1 MLLVAGISVVVVVV
15 VWGASVGVVVE
26 EEVVGGGEG
35 DAEAVV
41 ELSIVVEV
49 VVEVKDAEVVM
60 KEVDVVTFVVFA
72 LSMKKSSLL
81 LAEAVTAIEM
91 AKKKTKIGNNSDEVI
106 FYFCFLTV
114 F

>member
-1 MLLVAGISVVVVVV
+1 MLLVAGISVVVVV
-15 VWGASVGVVVE
+15 WGVTVVVVVDEE
-26 EEVVGGGEG
+26 EEVAGGGEG
-35 DAEAVV
+35 DADAVV

-60 KEVDVVTFVVFA
+60 KEVDVVTFVVFV
-72 LSMKKSSLL
+72 LSMKMSSLL

-106 FYFCFLTV
+106 FIIIFL
-114 F
+114 FE

>member
-72 LSMKKSSLL
+72 LSMKMSLL